1 MFQKVHDAITYQ
13 KDFKSLQQNVGG
25 LSIWLYRSRWLGK
38 HQKWGL

>member
-25 LSIWLYRSRWLGK
+25 LSI
-38 HQKWGL
+38 